1 VDRKWDT
8 AREEWIL
15 LRNTHAAVQTIN
27 EHQRA
32 RGRSVRVSDLE
43 VLVTYLAEGGAL
55 FFREETGFLADG
67 TERIDPGRDLGC
79 DNLALALEKYGD
91 LARVLDRQL
100 GTRLAEGG
108 REEVREARGVRNQGV
123 KRRISFR
130 ESVPAVALMYLYEKE
145 LAAGKLANRREARG
159 GETDGDSWP
168 THDLAALPL
177 DEQFVLASLVFNT
190 GMLFSPA
197 WSDAILDFRTVR
209 RLHALSRENASKK
222 GNDWRPPLPVPASPG
237 EAFGELAARGY
248 PRQPT
253 AWQGAYHVLQRYGA
267 FAALRDLTDL
277 FDGRGAWK
285 GH

>member
-1 VDRKWDT
+1 M
-8 AREEWIL
+8 
-15 LRNTHAAVQTIN
+15 
-27 EHQRA
+27 
-32 RGRSVRVSDLE
+32 RVSDLE

-55 FFREETGFLADG
+55 FFREEQGLLADG

-79 DNLALALEKYGD
+79 DNLALALERYRD
-91 LARVLDRQL
+91 LARALDRRL
-100 GTRLAEGG
+100 GTRLAESG
-108 REEVREARGVRNQGV
+108 REEERGARDLWNHGIG
-123 KRRISFR
+123 RRISFR
-130 ESVPAVALMYLYEKE
+130 ESIPAVALMYLYEKE
-145 LAAGKLANRREARG
+145 LAAGKLANKRKARG
-159 GETDGDSWP
+159 GEADGEPWP
-168 THDLAALPL
+168 TYDLAALTL

-197 WSDAILDFRTVR
+197 WSRAIQGFGTVQ

-222 GNDWRPPLPVPASPG
+222 GNDWRPPLPIPASPG
-237 EAFGELAARGY
+237 EAFRELAARGY

-267 FAALRDLTDL
+267 FTALRDFTDL